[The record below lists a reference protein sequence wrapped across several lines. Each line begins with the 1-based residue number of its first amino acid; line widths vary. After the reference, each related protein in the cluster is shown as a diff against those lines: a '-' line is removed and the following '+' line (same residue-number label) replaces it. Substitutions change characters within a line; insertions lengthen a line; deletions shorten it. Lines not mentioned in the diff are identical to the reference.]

1 MNSVLFYIIPLV
13 IYAIVNNSV
22 DNLYWPHFLLL
33 LASFVIFQLAR
44 VRYPKDKIPT
54 TAKVTQGAFYILT
67 VAFIFRDQF
76 LEPLLINVFLG
87 ITIGL
92 VIIEIMQGKK
102 QVSK

>member
-1 MNSVLFYIIPLV
+1 MNSVLFYIIPLI
-13 IYAIVNNSV
+13 IYAVVNNTV
-22 DNLYWPHFLLL
+22 DNLYWPHFLVLL
-33 LASFVIFQLAR
+33 VSFVIFQLAR

-54 TAKVTQGAFYILT
+54 TAKIAQGAFYILT

-76 LEPLLINVFLG
+76 LEPLIINVFLG

-102 QVSK
+102 QASK

>member
-1 MNSVLFYIIPLV
+1 MNSVLFYIIPLI
-13 IYAIVNNSV
+13 IYAVVNNTV
-22 DNLYWPHFLLL
+22 DNLYWPHFLVLL
-33 LASFVIFQLAR
+33 VSFVIFQLAR

-54 TAKVTQGAFYILT
+54 TAKIAQGAFYILT

-76 LEPLLINVFLG
+76 LEPLIINVFIG

-102 QVSK
+102 QASK